1 MMLFVWTPVYFHLRE
16 IKERTLYWIKRDYYQ
31 TKVLLERRFVVL
43 EISIFSI
50 LAMFMIGGSIAMI
63 TNRQT
68 LFSAFGFLVA
78 MIGLAGMFALLDSRF
93 LALAQIMVSVGA
105 VVVLSML
112 TILTINAKD
121 ESLPH
126 EPNKYKWIIFSS
138 ILVLPFTAL
147 IYKAM
152 TAAHQSF
159 STMETIDSKVV
170 GKLLFSEWVLPFEI
184 VSILLLTAMVGAI
197 VIARKENPNNK
208 KQEEHS

>member
-1 MMLFVWTPVYFHLRE
+1 ML
-16 IKERTLYWIKRDYYQ
+16 
-31 TKVLLERRFVVL
+31 
-43 EISIFSI
+43 
-50 LAMFMIGGSIAMI
+50 GGSIAMI
-63 TNRQT
+63 SNKQT

-121 ESLPH
+121 ENMPY
-126 EPNKYKWIIFSS
+126 EPNKFKWIIFSS
-138 ILVLPFTAL
+138 ILVTPFTL
-147 IYKAM
+147 LLYKTLTSM
-152 TAAHQSF
+152 HQNF
-159 STMETIDSKVV
+159 SEMETISSKVI

-197 VIARKENPNNK
+197 VIARKSDNIPKE
-208 KQEEHS
+208 QS

>member
-1 MMLFVWTPVYFHLRE
+1 M
-16 IKERTLYWIKRDYYQ
+16 
-31 TKVLLERRFVVL
+31 L

-50 LAMFMIGGSIAMI
+50 LAMFMLGGSIAMI
-63 TNRQT
+63 SNKQT

-112 TILTINAKD
+112 TILTVNAKD
-121 ESLPH
+121 ENMPY
-126 EPNKYKWIIFSS
+126 EPNKFKWIIFSS
-138 ILVLPFTAL
+138 ILVTPFTL
-147 IYKAM
+147 LLYKTLTSM
-152 TAAHQSF
+152 HQNF
-159 STMETIDSKVV
+159 SEMETISSKVI

-197 VIARKENPNNK
+197 VIARKSDNIPKE
-208 KQEEHS
+208 QS

>member
-1 MMLFVWTPVYFHLRE
+1 M
-16 IKERTLYWIKRDYYQ
+16 
-31 TKVLLERRFVVL
+31 L

-50 LAMFMIGGSIAMI
+50 LAMFMLGGSIAMI
-63 TNRQT
+63 SNKQT

-121 ESLPH
+121 ENMPY
-126 EPNKYKWIIFSS
+126 EPNKFKWIIFSS
-138 ILVLPFTAL
+138 ILVTPFTL
-147 IYKAM
+147 LLYKTLTSM
-152 TAAHQSF
+152 HQNF
-159 STMETIDSKVV
+159 SEMETISSKVI

-197 VIARKENPNNK
+197 VIARKSDNIPKE
-208 KQEEHS
+208 QS